1 MQDVSEN
8 RKDKED
14 EDWGYGEVWKDG
26 SPDDPVA
33 ADASEYVEV
42 LRGDTGMGYNDTTM
56 LEYVLFLGEHGIK
69 ATFDSYPLEQ
79 IKIYVLRVEAGREAD
94 AFALLRKKIQDD
106 E

>member
-1 MQDVSEN
+1 MQDMSEGG
-8 RKDKED
+8 KDKKD
-14 EDWGYGEVWKDG
+14 EDWDYGEIWKEG

-33 ADASEYVEV
+33 ADAGEYIEV

-79 IKIYVLRVEAGREAD
+79 IKIYVLRVEAGREED

>member
-1 MQDVSEN
+1 MQEVSES

-14 EDWGYGEVWKDG
+14 EGWEYGDVWKDG

-33 ADASEYVEV
+33 GDAGEYVEV

-56 LEYVLFLGEHGIK
+56 LEFVLFLGEYGIK

-79 IKIYVLRVEAGREAD
+79 IKIYVLRVEAGREAE
-94 AFALLRKKIQDD
+94 AIALLRKKMQDAD
-106 E
+106 